1 LFHFQRRSIL
11 RVKRMI
17 GRSAVLT
24 IFLAGLAGLAFVCGA
39 AAGQYNCEV
48 PVAVLCQGCATDVS
62 IALQAH
68 GECRVSFN
76 PASTA
81 TAAQLTGAINL
92 RIWAPNTPSAPAFRR
107 KVAYRSPVAPPPRA
121 RGACFLFN
129 GQQYCE

>member
-1 LFHFQRRSIL
+1 MTGCSAL
-11 RVKRMI
+11 RVW
-17 GRSAVLT
+17 T
-24 IFLAGLAGLAFVCGA
+24 IFLAGLGSLAFVHGA

-92 RIWAPNTPSAPAFRR
+92 RIWAPNPPSAPAFRR
-107 KVAYRSPVAPPPRA
+107 KVAYRSHVAPPPRA
-121 RGACFLFN
+121 MEPVSSSTDSSIVNRVLKRVRDR
-129 GQQYCE
+129 